1 MSHTSHSIATTSLLD
16 VRLHRADATSGRWSD
31 DFTVASSRMIV
42 PLRGCFS
49 VEQKH
54 ARLHCGA
61 FSLLSLD
68 NSAPYKMR
76 RFASNQVVSL
86 VFIPHFTPHVMP
98 REANIKT
105 SIQRL
110 PIQRVL
116 ELRAFVG
123 VDVNGAVAVDFN
135 NPLAVEELFA
145 AIGFDE
151 QITSLDREKRVT
163 DRASRAV
170 LAAQEFLAENV
181 ARKLTLTEIG
191 HAVHASP
198 FHLAR
203 AFKAQVGITLHQTQL
218 QLRIVEALNSIDDGE
233 KNLSLLAHELGFSSH
248 AHFTL
253 VFRKLVGFPP
263 GQHLK
268 RRAFKPQALQ
278 RQALEQPT
286 AANHH

>member
-1 MSHTSHSIATTSLLD
+1 MSHTSDSIATTSLLD
-16 VRLHRADATSGRWSD
+16 VRLHRADSTFGRWSD
-31 DFTVASSRMIV
+31 DFTVASARMIV

-54 ARLHCGA
+54 ARAHCGA
-61 FSLLSLD
+61 LSLLSLD

-86 VFIPHFTPHVMP
+86 VFIPRFMV
-98 REANIKT
+98 REGNIKT

-110 PIQRVL
+110 PLQRVL
-116 ELRAFVG
+116 QLRAFAGGYVS
-123 VDVNGAVAVDFN
+123 GAVAADFN
-135 NPLAVEELFA
+135 APLAVEELFA

-151 QITSLDREKRVT
+151 QITSLRREKRVT

-170 LAAQEFLAENV
+170 FAAQEFLAENV

-203 AFKAQVGITLHQTQL
+203 AFKAQVGVTLHQTQL
-218 QLRIVEALNSIDDGE
+218 QLRIAEALNSIDDGE

-248 AHFTL
+248 AHFTG

-263 GQHLK
+263 GQYLK
-268 RRAFKPQALQ
+268 RLALSQRA
-278 RQALEQPT
+278 
-286 AANHH
+286 AANHY

>member
-1 MSHTSHSIATTSLLD
+1 MSHTSDSIATTSLLD
-16 VRLHRADATSGRWSD
+16 VRLHRADSTFGRWSD
-31 DFTVASSRMIV
+31 DFTVASARMIV

-54 ARLHCGA
+54 ARAHCGA

-86 VFIPHFTPHVMP
+86 VFIPCFTPHFIP
-98 REANIKT
+98 REGNIKT

-110 PIQRVL
+110 PLQRVL
-116 ELRAFVG
+116 QLRAFAGGYVS
-123 VDVNGAVAVDFN
+123 GAVAADFN
-135 NPLAVEELFA
+135 APLAVEELFA

-151 QITSLDREKRVT
+151 EIASLGREKRVT

-170 LAAQEFLAENV
+170 FAAQEFLAENV

-203 AFKAQVGITLHQTQL
+203 AFKAQVGVTLHQTQL

-248 AHFTL
+248 AHFTG

-263 GQHLK
+263 GQYLK
-268 RRAFKPQALQ
+268 RRA
-278 RQALEQPT
+278 
-286 AANHH
+286 

>member
-16 VRLHRADATSGRWSD
+16 VRLHRAESTFGGWSD
-31 DFTVASSRMIV
+31 EFTVASPRMIV

-54 ARLHCGA
+54 SRAHCGA

-68 NSAPYKMR
+68 SSAPYKMR

-86 VFIPHFTPHVMP
+86 VFIP

-105 SIQRL
+105 SIRRIPLQCAL
-110 PIQRVL
+110 Q
-116 ELRAFVG
+116 LRAFASGYVS
-123 VDVNGAVAVDFN
+123 GAVAADFN
-135 NPLAVEELFA
+135 SPLAVEELFA
-145 AIGFDE
+145 SIGFDE
-151 QITSLDREKRVT
+151 EIANLYSEKRVT

-170 LAAQEFLAENV
+170 LAAQEFVAENV
-181 ARKLTLTEIG
+181 ARKLTLIEIG

-203 AFKAQVGITLHQTQL
+203 AFKAQVGTTLHQTQL

-233 KNLSLLAHELGFSSH
+233 KNLSSLAHELGFSSH
-248 AHFTL
+248 AHFTG

-263 GQHLK
+263 GEYLK
-268 RRAFKPQALQ
+268 QRALKQQASL
-278 RQALEQPT
+278 
-286 AANHH
+286 NHC

>member
-1 MSHTSHSIATTSLLD
+1 MSHTSHAIATTSLLD
-16 VRLHRADATSGRWSD
+16 VRLHRADSTFGRWSD
-31 DFTVASSRMIV
+31 DFTVASARMIV

-49 VEQKH
+49 IEQKH
-54 ARLHCGA
+54 ARAHCGA

-86 VFIPHFTPHVMP
+86 VFIPRFMV
-98 REANIKT
+98 REGNIKT
-105 SIQRL
+105 YIQRL
-110 PIQRVL
+110 PFQRAL
-116 ELRAFVG
+116 QLRAFAG
-123 VDVNGAVAVDFN
+123 GDVSGAVAVDFN
-135 NPLAVEELFA
+135 SPLAVEELFA

-151 QITSLDREKRVT
+151 QITSLGREKRVT

-170 LAAQEFLAENV
+170 FAAQEFLAENV
-181 ARKLTLTEIG
+181 ARKLTLTEVG

-203 AFKAQVGITLHQTQL
+203 AFKAQVGVTLHQTQL
-218 QLRIVEALNSIDDGE
+218 QFRIAEALNSIDDGE

-248 AHFTL
+248 AHFTS

-263 GQHLK
+263 GQYLK
-268 RRAFKPQALQ
+268 RRVLNQQAMNQQAMKQ
-278 RQALEQPT
+278 RAT
-286 AANHH
+286 ANHH

>member
-1 MSHTSHSIATTSLLD
+1 MSHTSDSIATTSLLD
-16 VRLHRADATSGRWSD
+16 VRLHRADSTFGRWSD
-31 DFTVASSRMIV
+31 DFAVASARMIV

-54 ARLHCGA
+54 ARAHCGA

-68 NSAPYKMR
+68 SSAPYKMR
-76 RFASNQVVSL
+76 RFAGNQVVSL
-86 VFIPHFTPHVMP
+86 VFIPHFASHFIP

-110 PIQRVL
+110 PFQRVL
-116 ELRAFVG
+116 QLRALAG
-123 VDVNGAVAVDFN
+123 GDVSGAVAVDFN
-135 NPLAVEELFA
+135 NPLAVEGLFA

-151 QITSLDREKRVT
+151 EIASLGSEKRVT

-170 LAAQEFLAENV
+170 FAAQEFLAENV
-181 ARKLTLTEIG
+181 ARKLTLAEIG

-233 KNLSLLAHELGFSSH
+233 KNLSLLAH
-248 AHFTL
+248 
-253 VFRKLVGFPP
+253 
-263 GQHLK
+263 
-268 RRAFKPQALQ
+268 
-278 RQALEQPT
+278 
-286 AANHH
+286 